1 MIFVKLR
8 RVNNNEVYLT
18 ALNGDFGLTSSK
30 QISTHCQHKE
40 KLKSERFN

>member
-18 ALNGDFGLTSSK
+18 ALNGDLVLLAANKYTLPAKGSYDEYS
-30 QISTHCQHKE
+30 
-40 KLKSERFN
+40 N

>member
-8 RVNNNEVYLT
+8 RVNNNGVYLT

-30 QISTHCQHKE
+30 QIHIAGKR
-40 KLKSERFN
+40 KN